1 MNGEMKMI
9 KMGKCKETSE
19 IGKCE
24 IVKRKCTW
32 LILSK
37 TTKRK
42 KTRSMFGNAECVLHT
57 HVSDKKMYWKGVHTL
72 AYMLVSAK
80 KKCAQVLLERDECAL
95 SFVLRSTYV
104 PLARRRRWVAH

>member
-1 MNGEMKMI
+1 MGECTEEVCGPEK
-9 KMGKCKETSE
+9 
-19 IGKCE
+19 
-24 IVKRKCTW
+24 VKGRVCTD
-32 LILSK
+32 
-37 TTKRK
+37 KR
-42 KTRSMFGNAECVLHT
+42 TRSIFGKAECVLHT
-57 HVSDKKMYWKGVHTL
+57 HLWDKKIYWKCVHTL